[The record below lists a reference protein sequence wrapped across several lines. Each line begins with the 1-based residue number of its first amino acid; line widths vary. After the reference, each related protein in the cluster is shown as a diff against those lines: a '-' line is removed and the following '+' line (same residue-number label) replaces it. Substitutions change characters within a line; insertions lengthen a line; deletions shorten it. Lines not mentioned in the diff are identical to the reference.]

1 MDLQACTQSAK
12 PDAEGPAL
20 PDSPRVRV
28 LTGPGAETGRKVVA
42 AARAGAWKG
51 ELVFKWV

>member
-28 LTGPGAETGRKVVA
+28 LTGPGTEMGRKVVA
-42 AARAGAWKG
+42 AARGWG
-51 ELVFKWV
+51 MERGVSV

>member
-1 MDLQACTQSAK
+1 MDLQACAQCTK

-28 LTGPGAETGRKVVA
+28 LTGPSAETGRRVVA
-42 AARAGAWKG
+42 AARGWG
-51 ELVFKWV
+51 MERGVSV